1 MADKNNEDTTI
12 NLDALSQGTTDEVSE
27 VNDVMGNSD
36 GQTAQPEQVTFE
48 QWLEAQTNLTPEQ
61 RQALLDHNADAAVT
75 FSPEAF
81 DGYLAELRSAGVAD
95 SVLTNDRPADEN
107 QTSGETPAPQDKQN
121 PENTDAPAR
130 QQNPENEVV
139 SQEEYRAAIALTR
152 GDLSKLSYEEIRQ
165 VWSVLGLLDDKIAQ
179 ATRPEALQAKLKMAD
194 YAEQLMASANPE
206 QPWTMETAP
215 EYSEWLKV
223 SNDIQAN
230 NNSQEKKDRNAKIGD
245 SLNKFYQEFD
255 AEYGLSNLTPESAP
269 HLEANQQAL
278 EALGKDF
285 DPFAKDE
292 EGKLLHP
299 EFNEIDRFYDKLE
312 IENGNKDFDAVNKD
326 DFKQN
331 MAELAYNEAMLELSL
346 NPDFA
351 KLSKEQQQQ
360 LLTEAYATHMQAGMV
375 SLIAA
380 QMAENAAKADP
391 EHPQK
396 PEEFNQQAQEFIS
409 AAVKGENNSFK
420 VSNAAALTTLASRTS
435 VLEHVSRRVA
445 QKTGYK
451 SLWSR
456 IKDFDK
462 RLAKKYPKAYPFLK
476 NLAVSSAIGLTTG
489 GVGLAALSVYKT
501 GKAIRD
507 SVKHYRE
514 ANKDGQYKNW
524 FGYLRKNP
532 KEAIGLAVSVAGTV
546 MSGYMVG
553 LDGLNVNDFGLSGQ
567 VYQNGLGNTWDTMKQ
582 TVSNAFSGTE
592 PGKDVPWTE
601 KISSWGKRFGE
612 QVAATTQDGQ
622 RMARMGIS
630 LTGGLSAG
638 AIDMVAS
645 FREKDPEKRK
655 ELRRNAWKS
664 FGGVLT
670 GSLISLGFTGFMKA
684 NNPDSPQA
692 HESPVDGDDFK
703 HQVQPKQE
711 WDANHNGIP
720 DYLERP
726 ADKPAHDWLKMPW
739 SNQDESSLS
748 DKPAHNWFR
757 MPWSHQEPP
766 APEPEPHSFDTA
778 RQDDTPRGYHE
789 HPAAETAQENT
800 SFWQNRAN
808 KFLGEEN
815 TQHIY
820 NMIEKG
826 EIKLPEGIESKEEY
840 AYKLAMDIQQTPA
853 EINQALG
860 HGWQSSAKLT
870 ESIKSWTPED
880 FAKLNGSVD
889 DFSDRGYHNGEIPGS
904 SRTVPSGDEQKTTPT
919 APEQTVVPP
928 EGGNPKPEEE
938 KPAPAAPEA
947 VRDEA
952 YYQEEKDSLSKPED
966 EKSLKSQI
974 NAARKDENVSVEEQI
989 DTYMSSRVAAGE
1001 MSEQQGNEV
1010 GNLIKHELDGRDG
1023 NQDGKVDDEELS
1035 RRDVRRGLKEV
1046 DKTLDAMKENAE
1058 EVRLAESLQ
1067 NAAETGTEHPETYS
1081 ADVKDAK
1088 FYEGASKVI
1097 HEMRTG
1103 DRPASEVMKEAVA
1116 NGEIS
1121 DRQAAFMNAR
1131 DAELRSRGCSE
1142 EASLR
1147 QMEKDFDR
1155 MAKYY
1160 EAQNFG
1166 TQESEHTNVETP
1178 EALNGNKETP
1188 VADASKEQTPET
1200 PKEETE
1206 TQRRLDESKQ
1216 RLGLAETETSNSDPA
1231 PVHTLESGGSYS
1243 ISLEGNK
1250 FNVGMKDINISFKD
1264 TREFDGLIDVSQDK
1278 GGNHFD
1284 NRFAQQEK
1292 RLIVQN
1298 LTVGEKVYDDLMARA
1313 GQGESLTEA
1322 EQLYLSRHEENLNK
1336 YGLAHDREGKII
1348 RSSELSGERSSN
1360 QPNPMLRKQK
1370 EMD

>member
-12 NLDALSQGTTDEVSE
+12 NLDALSQGTADEVSE

-36 GQTAQPEQVTFE
+36 GQTAQPERVTFE

-81 DGYLAELRSAGVAD
+81 DGYLAELRSADIAD
-95 SVLTNDRPADEN
+95 SAPANDRPSDEN
-107 QTSGETPAPQDKQN
+107 QTSGETPAPQDEQN
-121 PENTDAPAR
+121 PENADAPA
-130 QQNPENEVV
+130 QPQNPENEAV

-165 VWSVLGLLDDKIAQ
+165 AWSVLGLLDDKIAQ

-445 QKTGYK
+445 QKTGHK

-601 KISSWGKRFGE
+601 KIWDLYTIL
-612 QVAATTQDGQ
+612 AT
-622 RMARMGIS
+622 
-630 LTGGLSAG
+630 
-638 AIDMVAS
+638 
-645 FREKDPEKRK
+645 
-655 ELRRNAWKS
+655 
-664 FGGVLT
+664 
-670 GSLISLGFTGFMKA
+670 
-684 NNPDSPQA
+684 
-692 HESPVDGDDFK
+692 
-703 HQVQPKQE
+703 
-711 WDANHNGIP
+711 
-720 DYLERP
+720 
-726 ADKPAHDWLKMPW
+726 
-739 SNQDESSLS
+739 
-748 DKPAHNWFR
+748 
-757 MPWSHQEPP
+757 
-766 APEPEPHSFDTA
+766 
-778 RQDDTPRGYHE
+778 
-789 HPAAETAQENT
+789 
-800 SFWQNRAN
+800 
-808 KFLGEEN
+808 
-815 TQHIY
+815 
-820 NMIEKG
+820 
-826 EIKLPEGIESKEEY
+826 
-840 AYKLAMDIQQTPA
+840 
-853 EINQALG
+853 
-860 HGWQSSAKLT
+860 
-870 ESIKSWTPED
+870 
-880 FAKLNGSVD
+880 
-889 DFSDRGYHNGEIPGS
+889 
-904 SRTVPSGDEQKTTPT
+904 
-919 APEQTVVPP
+919 
-928 EGGNPKPEEE
+928 
-938 KPAPAAPEA
+938 
-947 VRDEA
+947 
-952 YYQEEKDSLSKPED
+952 
-966 EKSLKSQI
+966 
-974 NAARKDENVSVEEQI
+974 
-989 DTYMSSRVAAGE
+989 
-1001 MSEQQGNEV
+1001 
-1010 GNLIKHELDGRDG
+1010 
-1023 NQDGKVDDEELS
+1023 
-1035 RRDVRRGLKEV
+1035 
-1046 DKTLDAMKENAE
+1046 
-1058 EVRLAESLQ
+1058 
-1067 NAAETGTEHPETYS
+1067 
-1081 ADVKDAK
+1081 
-1088 FYEGASKVI
+1088 
-1097 HEMRTG
+1097 
-1103 DRPASEVMKEAVA
+1103 
-1116 NGEIS
+1116 
-1121 DRQAAFMNAR
+1121 
-1131 DAELRSRGCSE
+1131 
-1142 EASLR
+1142 
-1147 QMEKDFDR
+1147 
-1155 MAKYY
+1155 
-1160 EAQNFG
+1160 
-1166 TQESEHTNVETP
+1166 
-1178 EALNGNKETP
+1178 
-1188 VADASKEQTPET
+1188 
-1200 PKEETE
+1200 
-1206 TQRRLDESKQ
+1206 
-1216 RLGLAETETSNSDPA
+1216 
-1231 PVHTLESGGSYS
+1231 
-1243 ISLEGNK
+1243 
-1250 FNVGMKDINISFKD
+1250 
-1264 TREFDGLIDVSQDK
+1264 
-1278 GGNHFD
+1278 
-1284 NRFAQQEK
+1284 
-1292 RLIVQN
+1292 
-1298 LTVGEKVYDDLMARA
+1298 
-1313 GQGESLTEA
+1313 
-1322 EQLYLSRHEENLNK
+1322 
-1336 YGLAHDREGKII
+1336 
-1348 RSSELSGERSSN
+1348 
-1360 QPNPMLRKQK
+1360 
-1370 EMD
+1370 

>member
-12 NLDALSQGTTDEVSE
+12 NLDALSQGTADEVSE

-36 GQTAQPEQVTFE
+36 GQTAQPERVTFE

-81 DGYLAELRSAGVAD
+81 DGYLAELRSADIAD
-95 SVLTNDRPADEN
+95 SAPANDRPSDEN
-107 QTSGETPAPQDKQN
+107 QTSGETPAPQDEQN
-121 PENTDAPAR
+121 PENADAPA
-130 QQNPENEVV
+130 QPQNPENEAV

-165 VWSVLGLLDDKIAQ
+165 AWSVLGLLDDKIAQ

-445 QKTGYK
+445 QKTGHK

-711 WDANHNGIP
+711 
-720 DYLERP
+720 
-726 ADKPAHDWLKMPW
+726 
-739 SNQDESSLS
+739 
-748 DKPAHNWFR
+748 
-757 MPWSHQEPP
+757 
-766 APEPEPHSFDTA
+766 
-778 RQDDTPRGYHE
+778 
-789 HPAAETAQENT
+789 
-800 SFWQNRAN
+800 
-808 KFLGEEN
+808 
-815 TQHIY
+815 
-820 NMIEKG
+820 
-826 EIKLPEGIESKEEY
+826 
-840 AYKLAMDIQQTPA
+840 
-853 EINQALG
+853 
-860 HGWQSSAKLT
+860 
-870 ESIKSWTPED
+870 
-880 FAKLNGSVD
+880 
-889 DFSDRGYHNGEIPGS
+889 
-904 SRTVPSGDEQKTTPT
+904 
-919 APEQTVVPP
+919 
-928 EGGNPKPEEE
+928 
-938 KPAPAAPEA
+938 
-947 VRDEA
+947 
-952 YYQEEKDSLSKPED
+952 
-966 EKSLKSQI
+966 
-974 NAARKDENVSVEEQI
+974 
-989 DTYMSSRVAAGE
+989 
-1001 MSEQQGNEV
+1001 
-1010 GNLIKHELDGRDG
+1010 
-1023 NQDGKVDDEELS
+1023 
-1035 RRDVRRGLKEV
+1035 
-1046 DKTLDAMKENAE
+1046 
-1058 EVRLAESLQ
+1058 
-1067 NAAETGTEHPETYS
+1067 
-1081 ADVKDAK
+1081 
-1088 FYEGASKVI
+1088 
-1097 HEMRTG
+1097 
-1103 DRPASEVMKEAVA
+1103 
-1116 NGEIS
+1116 
-1121 DRQAAFMNAR
+1121 
-1131 DAELRSRGCSE
+1131 
-1142 EASLR
+1142 
-1147 QMEKDFDR
+1147 
-1155 MAKYY
+1155 
-1160 EAQNFG
+1160 
-1166 TQESEHTNVETP
+1166 
-1178 EALNGNKETP
+1178 
-1188 VADASKEQTPET
+1188 
-1200 PKEETE
+1200 
-1206 TQRRLDESKQ
+1206 
-1216 RLGLAETETSNSDPA
+1216 
-1231 PVHTLESGGSYS
+1231 
-1243 ISLEGNK
+1243 
-1250 FNVGMKDINISFKD
+1250 
-1264 TREFDGLIDVSQDK
+1264 
-1278 GGNHFD
+1278 
-1284 NRFAQQEK
+1284 
-1292 RLIVQN
+1292 
-1298 LTVGEKVYDDLMARA
+1298 
-1313 GQGESLTEA
+1313 
-1322 EQLYLSRHEENLNK
+1322 
-1336 YGLAHDREGKII
+1336 
-1348 RSSELSGERSSN
+1348 
-1360 QPNPMLRKQK
+1360 
-1370 EMD
+1370 

>member
-12 NLDALSQGTTDEVSE
+12 NLDALSQGTADEVSE

-36 GQTAQPEQVTFE
+36 GQTAQPERVTFE

-81 DGYLAELRSAGVAD
+81 DGYLAELRSADVAD
-95 SVLTNDRPADEN
+95 SAPANDRPSDEN
-107 QTSGETPAPQDKQN
+107 QTSGETPAPQDEQN
-121 PENTDAPAR
+121 PENADAPA
-130 QQNPENEVV
+130 QPQNPENEAV

-165 VWSVLGLLDDKIAQ
+165 AWSVLGLLDDKIAQ

-445 QKTGYK
+445 QKTGHK

-601 KISSWGKRFGE
+601 KNFFL
-612 QVAATTQDGQ
+612 GQ
-622 RMARMGIS
+622 TFWRA
-630 LTGGLSAG
+630 GGSHHSG
-638 AIDMVAS
+638 
-645 FREKDPEKRK
+645 
-655 ELRRNAWKS
+655 
-664 FGGVLT
+664 
-670 GSLISLGFTGFMKA
+670 
-684 NNPDSPQA
+684 
-692 HESPVDGDDFK
+692 
-703 HQVQPKQE
+703 
-711 WDANHNGIP
+711 
-720 DYLERP
+720 RP
-726 ADKPAHDWLKMPW
+726 ADGPYG
-739 SNQDESSLS
+739 N
-748 DKPAHNWFR
+748 
-757 MPWSHQEPP
+757 
-766 APEPEPHSFDTA
+766 
-778 RQDDTPRGYHE
+778 
-789 HPAAETAQENT
+789 
-800 SFWQNRAN
+800 
-808 KFLGEEN
+808 
-815 TQHIY
+815 
-820 NMIEKG
+820 
-826 EIKLPEGIESKEEY
+826 
-840 AYKLAMDIQQTPA
+840 
-853 EINQALG
+853 
-860 HGWQSSAKLT
+860 
-870 ESIKSWTPED
+870 
-880 FAKLNGSVD
+880 
-889 DFSDRGYHNGEIPGS
+889 FSDRRPFC
-904 SRTVPSGDEQKTTPT
+904 RGD
-919 APEQTVVPP
+919 
-928 EGGNPKPEEE
+928 
-938 KPAPAAPEA
+938 
-947 VRDEA
+947 
-952 YYQEEKDSLSKPED
+952 
-966 EKSLKSQI
+966 
-974 NAARKDENVSVEEQI
+974 
-989 DTYMSSRVAAGE
+989 
-1001 MSEQQGNEV
+1001 
-1010 GNLIKHELDGRDG
+1010 
-1023 NQDGKVDDEELS
+1023 
-1035 RRDVRRGLKEV
+1035 
-1046 DKTLDAMKENAE
+1046 
-1058 EVRLAESLQ
+1058 
-1067 NAAETGTEHPETYS
+1067 
-1081 ADVKDAK
+1081 
-1088 FYEGASKVI
+1088 
-1097 HEMRTG
+1097 
-1103 DRPASEVMKEAVA
+1103 
-1116 NGEIS
+1116 
-1121 DRQAAFMNAR
+1121 
-1131 DAELRSRGCSE
+1131 
-1142 EASLR
+1142 
-1147 QMEKDFDR
+1147 
-1155 MAKYY
+1155 
-1160 EAQNFG
+1160 
-1166 TQESEHTNVETP
+1166 
-1178 EALNGNKETP
+1178 
-1188 VADASKEQTPET
+1188 
-1200 PKEETE
+1200 
-1206 TQRRLDESKQ
+1206 
-1216 RLGLAETETSNSDPA
+1216 
-1231 PVHTLESGGSYS
+1231 
-1243 ISLEGNK
+1243 
-1250 FNVGMKDINISFKD
+1250 
-1264 TREFDGLIDVSQDK
+1264 
-1278 GGNHFD
+1278 
-1284 NRFAQQEK
+1284 
-1292 RLIVQN
+1292 
-1298 LTVGEKVYDDLMARA
+1298 
-1313 GQGESLTEA
+1313 
-1322 EQLYLSRHEENLNK
+1322 
-1336 YGLAHDREGKII
+1336 
-1348 RSSELSGERSSN
+1348 
-1360 QPNPMLRKQK
+1360 
-1370 EMD
+1370 

>member
-12 NLDALSQGTTDEVSE
+12 NLDALSQGTADEVSE

-36 GQTAQPEQVTFE
+36 GQTAQPERVTFE

-81 DGYLAELRSAGVAD
+81 DGYLAELRSADVAD
-95 SVLTNDRPADEN
+95 SAPANDRPSDEN
-107 QTSGETPAPQDKQN
+107 QTSGETPAPQDEQN
-121 PENTDAPAR
+121 PENADAPA
-130 QQNPENEVV
+130 QPQNPENEAV

-165 VWSVLGLLDDKIAQ
+165 AWSVLGLLDDKIAQ

-445 QKTGYK
+445 QKTGHK

-726 ADKPAHDWLKMPW
+726 A
-739 SNQDESSLS
+739 

>member
-12 NLDALSQGTTDEVSE
+12 NLDALSQGTADEVSE

-36 GQTAQPEQVTFE
+36 GQTAQPERVTFE

-81 DGYLAELRSAGVAD
+81 DGYLAELRSADIAD
-95 SVLTNDRPADEN
+95 SAPANDRPSEEN
-107 QTSGETPAPQDKQN
+107 QTSGETTAPQDEQN
-121 PENTDAPAR
+121 PENADTPA
-130 QQNPENEVV
+130 QPQNPENEAV

-165 VWSVLGLLDDKIAQ
+165 AWSVLGLLDDKIAQ

-445 QKTGYK
+445 QKTGHK

-612 QVAATTQDGQ
+612 QVQPPLRT
-622 RMARMGIS
+622 
-630 LTGGLSAG
+630 
-638 AIDMVAS
+638 AS
-645 FREKDPEKRK
+645 G
-655 ELRRNAWKS
+655 W
-664 FGGVLT
+664 
-670 GSLISLGFTGFMKA
+670 
-684 NNPDSPQA
+684 
-692 HESPVDGDDFK
+692 PVW
-703 HQVQPKQE
+703 E
-711 WDANHNGIP
+711 
-720 DYLERP
+720 
-726 ADKPAHDWLKMPW
+726 
-739 SNQDESSLS
+739 
-748 DKPAHNWFR
+748 
-757 MPWSHQEPP
+757 
-766 APEPEPHSFDTA
+766 
-778 RQDDTPRGYHE
+778 
-789 HPAAETAQENT
+789 
-800 SFWQNRAN
+800 
-808 KFLGEEN
+808 FL
-815 TQHIY
+815 
-820 NMIEKG
+820 
-826 EIKLPEGIESKEEY
+826 
-840 AYKLAMDIQQTPA
+840 
-853 EINQALG
+853 
-860 HGWQSSAKLT
+860 
-870 ESIKSWTPED
+870 
-880 FAKLNGSVD
+880 
-889 DFSDRGYHNGEIPGS
+889 
-904 SRTVPSGDEQKTTPT
+904 
-919 APEQTVVPP
+919 
-928 EGGNPKPEEE
+928 
-938 KPAPAAPEA
+938 
-947 VRDEA
+947 
-952 YYQEEKDSLSKPED
+952 
-966 EKSLKSQI
+966 
-974 NAARKDENVSVEEQI
+974 
-989 DTYMSSRVAAGE
+989 
-1001 MSEQQGNEV
+1001 
-1010 GNLIKHELDGRDG
+1010 
-1023 NQDGKVDDEELS
+1023 
-1035 RRDVRRGLKEV
+1035 
-1046 DKTLDAMKENAE
+1046 
-1058 EVRLAESLQ
+1058 
-1067 NAAETGTEHPETYS
+1067 
-1081 ADVKDAK
+1081 
-1088 FYEGASKVI
+1088 
-1097 HEMRTG
+1097 
-1103 DRPASEVMKEAVA
+1103 
-1116 NGEIS
+1116 
-1121 DRQAAFMNAR
+1121 
-1131 DAELRSRGCSE
+1131 
-1142 EASLR
+1142 
-1147 QMEKDFDR
+1147 
-1155 MAKYY
+1155 
-1160 EAQNFG
+1160 
-1166 TQESEHTNVETP
+1166 
-1178 EALNGNKETP
+1178 
-1188 VADASKEQTPET
+1188 
-1200 PKEETE
+1200 
-1206 TQRRLDESKQ
+1206 
-1216 RLGLAETETSNSDPA
+1216 
-1231 PVHTLESGGSYS
+1231 
-1243 ISLEGNK
+1243 
-1250 FNVGMKDINISFKD
+1250 
-1264 TREFDGLIDVSQDK
+1264 
-1278 GGNHFD
+1278 
-1284 NRFAQQEK
+1284 
-1292 RLIVQN
+1292 
-1298 LTVGEKVYDDLMARA
+1298 
-1313 GQGESLTEA
+1313 
-1322 EQLYLSRHEENLNK
+1322 
-1336 YGLAHDREGKII
+1336 
-1348 RSSELSGERSSN
+1348 
-1360 QPNPMLRKQK
+1360 
-1370 EMD
+1370 

>member
-12 NLDALSQGTTDEVSE
+12 NLDALSQGTADEVSE

-36 GQTAQPEQVTFE
+36 GQTAQPERVTFE

-81 DGYLAELRSAGVAD
+81 DGYLAELRSADVAD
-95 SVLTNDRPADEN
+95 SAPANDRPSDEN
-107 QTSGETPAPQDKQN
+107 QTSGETPAPQDEQN
-121 PENTDAPAR
+121 PENADAPA
-130 QQNPENEVV
+130 QPQNPENEAV

-165 VWSVLGLLDDKIAQ
+165 AWSVLGLLDDKIAQ

-445 QKTGYK
+445 QKTGHK

-582 TVSNAFSGTE
+582 TVSNAF
-592 PGKDVPWTE
+592 
-601 KISSWGKRFGE
+601 
-612 QVAATTQDGQ
+612 
-622 RMARMGIS
+622 
-630 LTGGLSAG
+630 
-638 AIDMVAS
+638 
-645 FREKDPEKRK
+645 
-655 ELRRNAWKS
+655 
-664 FGGVLT
+664 
-670 GSLISLGFTGFMKA
+670 
-684 NNPDSPQA
+684 
-692 HESPVDGDDFK
+692 
-703 HQVQPKQE
+703 
-711 WDANHNGIP
+711 
-720 DYLERP
+720 
-726 ADKPAHDWLKMPW
+726 
-739 SNQDESSLS
+739 
-748 DKPAHNWFR
+748 
-757 MPWSHQEPP
+757 
-766 APEPEPHSFDTA
+766 PEP
-778 RQDDTPRGYHE
+778 
-789 HPAAETAQENT
+789 
-800 SFWQNRAN
+800 NRVKTFPGPK
-808 KFLGEEN
+808 KFLPGAN
-815 TQHIY
+815 V
-820 NMIEKG
+820 
-826 EIKLPEGIESKEEY
+826 
-840 AYKLAMDIQQTPA
+840 LASRWQPPLRTA
-853 EINQALG
+853 S
-860 HGWQSSAKLT
+860 GW
-870 ESIKSWTPED
+870 
-880 FAKLNGSVD
+880 
-889 DFSDRGYHNGEIPGS
+889 
-904 SRTVPSGDEQKTTPT
+904 
-919 APEQTVVPP
+919 
-928 EGGNPKPEEE
+928 
-938 KPAPAAPEA
+938 
-947 VRDEA
+947 
-952 YYQEEKDSLSKPED
+952 
-966 EKSLKSQI
+966 
-974 NAARKDENVSVEEQI
+974 
-989 DTYMSSRVAAGE
+989 
-1001 MSEQQGNEV
+1001 
-1010 GNLIKHELDGRDG
+1010 
-1023 NQDGKVDDEELS
+1023 
-1035 RRDVRRGLKEV
+1035 
-1046 DKTLDAMKENAE
+1046 
-1058 EVRLAESLQ
+1058 
-1067 NAAETGTEHPETYS
+1067 
-1081 ADVKDAK
+1081 
-1088 FYEGASKVI
+1088 
-1097 HEMRTG
+1097 
-1103 DRPASEVMKEAVA
+1103 
-1116 NGEIS
+1116 
-1121 DRQAAFMNAR
+1121 
-1131 DAELRSRGCSE
+1131 
-1142 EASLR
+1142 
-1147 QMEKDFDR
+1147 
-1155 MAKYY
+1155 
-1160 EAQNFG
+1160 
-1166 TQESEHTNVETP
+1166 
-1178 EALNGNKETP
+1178 P
-1188 VADASKEQTPET
+1188 VW
-1200 PKEETE
+1200 
-1206 TQRRLDESKQ
+1206 
-1216 RLGLAETETSNSDPA
+1216 
-1231 PVHTLESGGSYS
+1231 
-1243 ISLEGNK
+1243 
-1250 FNVGMKDINISFKD
+1250 
-1264 TREFDGLIDVSQDK
+1264 EFL
-1278 GGNHFD
+1278 
-1284 NRFAQQEK
+1284 
-1292 RLIVQN
+1292 
-1298 LTVGEKVYDDLMARA
+1298 
-1313 GQGESLTEA
+1313 
-1322 EQLYLSRHEENLNK
+1322 
-1336 YGLAHDREGKII
+1336 
-1348 RSSELSGERSSN
+1348 
-1360 QPNPMLRKQK
+1360 
-1370 EMD
+1370 

>member
-12 NLDALSQGTTDEVSE
+12 NLDALSQGTADEVSE

-36 GQTAQPEQVTFE
+36 GQTAQPERVTFE

-81 DGYLAELRSAGVAD
+81 DGYLAELRSADVAD
-95 SVLTNDRPADEN
+95 SAPANDRPSDEN
-107 QTSGETPAPQDKQN
+107 QTSGETPAPQDEQN
-121 PENTDAPAR
+121 PENADAPA
-130 QQNPENEVV
+130 QPQNPENEAV

-165 VWSVLGLLDDKIAQ
+165 AWSVLGLLDDKIAQ

-299 EFNEIDRFYDKLE
+299 EFNEIDHFYDKLE

-445 QKTGYK
+445 QKTGHK

-592 PGKDVPWTE
+592 PGKDIPWTE

-612 QVAATTQDGQ
+612 P
-622 RMARMGIS
+622 
-630 LTGGLSAG
+630 GGSHHSG
-638 AIDMVAS
+638 
-645 FREKDPEKRK
+645 
-655 ELRRNAWKS
+655 
-664 FGGVLT
+664 
-670 GSLISLGFTGFMKA
+670 
-684 NNPDSPQA
+684 
-692 HESPVDGDDFK
+692 
-703 HQVQPKQE
+703 
-711 WDANHNGIP
+711 
-720 DYLERP
+720 RP
-726 ADKPAHDWLKMPW
+726 ADGPYG
-739 SNQDESSLS
+739 N
-748 DKPAHNWFR
+748 
-757 MPWSHQEPP
+757 
-766 APEPEPHSFDTA
+766 
-778 RQDDTPRGYHE
+778 
-789 HPAAETAQENT
+789 
-800 SFWQNRAN
+800 
-808 KFLGEEN
+808 
-815 TQHIY
+815 
-820 NMIEKG
+820 
-826 EIKLPEGIESKEEY
+826 
-840 AYKLAMDIQQTPA
+840 
-853 EINQALG
+853 
-860 HGWQSSAKLT
+860 
-870 ESIKSWTPED
+870 
-880 FAKLNGSVD
+880 
-889 DFSDRGYHNGEIPGS
+889 FSDRRPFC
-904 SRTVPSGDEQKTTPT
+904 RGD
-919 APEQTVVPP
+919 
-928 EGGNPKPEEE
+928 
-938 KPAPAAPEA
+938 
-947 VRDEA
+947 
-952 YYQEEKDSLSKPED
+952 
-966 EKSLKSQI
+966 
-974 NAARKDENVSVEEQI
+974 
-989 DTYMSSRVAAGE
+989 
-1001 MSEQQGNEV
+1001 
-1010 GNLIKHELDGRDG
+1010 
-1023 NQDGKVDDEELS
+1023 
-1035 RRDVRRGLKEV
+1035 
-1046 DKTLDAMKENAE
+1046 
-1058 EVRLAESLQ
+1058 
-1067 NAAETGTEHPETYS
+1067 
-1081 ADVKDAK
+1081 
-1088 FYEGASKVI
+1088 
-1097 HEMRTG
+1097 
-1103 DRPASEVMKEAVA
+1103 
-1116 NGEIS
+1116 
-1121 DRQAAFMNAR
+1121 
-1131 DAELRSRGCSE
+1131 
-1142 EASLR
+1142 
-1147 QMEKDFDR
+1147 
-1155 MAKYY
+1155 
-1160 EAQNFG
+1160 
-1166 TQESEHTNVETP
+1166 
-1178 EALNGNKETP
+1178 
-1188 VADASKEQTPET
+1188 
-1200 PKEETE
+1200 
-1206 TQRRLDESKQ
+1206 
-1216 RLGLAETETSNSDPA
+1216 
-1231 PVHTLESGGSYS
+1231 
-1243 ISLEGNK
+1243 
-1250 FNVGMKDINISFKD
+1250 
-1264 TREFDGLIDVSQDK
+1264 
-1278 GGNHFD
+1278 
-1284 NRFAQQEK
+1284 
-1292 RLIVQN
+1292 
-1298 LTVGEKVYDDLMARA
+1298 
-1313 GQGESLTEA
+1313 
-1322 EQLYLSRHEENLNK
+1322 
-1336 YGLAHDREGKII
+1336 
-1348 RSSELSGERSSN
+1348 
-1360 QPNPMLRKQK
+1360 
-1370 EMD
+1370 

>member
-12 NLDALSQGTTDEVSE
+12 NLDALSQGTADEVSE

-36 GQTAQPEQVTFE
+36 GQTAQPERVTFE

-81 DGYLAELRSAGVAD
+81 DGYLAELRSADVAD
-95 SVLTNDRPADEN
+95 SAPANDRPSDEN
-107 QTSGETPAPQDKQN
+107 QTSGETPAPQDEQN
-121 PENTDAPAR
+121 PENADAPAPP
-130 QQNPENEVV
+130 QNPENEAV

-165 VWSVLGLLDDKIAQ
+165 AWSVLGLLDDKIAQ

-445 QKTGYK
+445 QKTGHK

-592 PGKDVPWTE
+592 PGKDIPWTE

-739 SNQDESSLS
+739 SN
-748 DKPAHNWFR
+748 
-757 MPWSHQEPP
+757 QEPP

>member
-12 NLDALSQGTTDEVSE
+12 NLDALSQGTADEVSE

-36 GQTAQPEQVTFE
+36 GQTAQPERVTFE

-81 DGYLAELRSAGVAD
+81 DGYLAELRSADIAD
-95 SVLTNDRPADEN
+95 SAPANDRPSDEN
-107 QTSGETPAPQDKQN
+107 QTSGETPAPQDEQN
-121 PENTDAPAR
+121 PENADAPA
-130 QQNPENEVV
+130 QPQNPENEAV

-165 VWSVLGLLDDKIAQ
+165 AWSVLGLLDDKIAQ

-445 QKTGYK
+445 QKTGHK

-601 KISSWGKRFGE
+601 KISSWGKRFSE

-726 ADKPAHDWLKMPW
+726 ADKPVHDWLKMPW

-757 MPWSHQEPP
+757 MPWSHQEPS

-880 FAKLNGSVD
+880 FAKLNGSV
-889 DFSDRGYHNGEIPGS
+889 
-904 SRTVPSGDEQKTTPT
+904 
-919 APEQTVVPP
+919 
-928 EGGNPKPEEE
+928 
-938 KPAPAAPEA
+938 
-947 VRDEA
+947 
-952 YYQEEKDSLSKPED
+952 
-966 EKSLKSQI
+966 
-974 NAARKDENVSVEEQI
+974 EEQI

-1035 RRDVRRGLKEV
+1035 RRYVRRGLKEV

>member
-12 NLDALSQGTTDEVSE
+12 NLDALSQGTADEVSE

-36 GQTAQPEQVTFE
+36 GQTAQPERVTFE

-81 DGYLAELRSAGVAD
+81 DGYLAELRSADVAD
-95 SVLTNDRPADEN
+95 SAPANDRPSDEN
-107 QTSGETPAPQDKQN
+107 QTSGETPAPQDEQN
-121 PENTDAPAR
+121 PENADAPA
-130 QQNPENEVV
+130 QPQNPENEAV

-165 VWSVLGLLDDKIAQ
+165 AWSVLGLLDDKIAQ

-312 IENGNKDFDAVNKD
+312 IENVNKDFDAVNKD

-445 QKTGYK
+445 QKTGHK

>member
-12 NLDALSQGTTDEVSE
+12 NLDALSQGTADEVSE

-36 GQTAQPEQVTFE
+36 GQTAQPERVTFE

-81 DGYLAELRSAGVAD
+81 DGYLAELRSADVAD
-95 SVLTNDRPADEN
+95 SAPANDRPSDEN
-107 QTSGETPAPQDKQN
+107 QTSGETPAPQDEQN
-121 PENTDAPAR
+121 PENADAPA
-130 QQNPENEVV
+130 QPQNPENEAV

-165 VWSVLGLLDDKIAQ
+165 AWSVLGLLDDKIAQ
-179 ATRPEALQAKLKMAD
+179 ATRPEALQAKLKMVD

-445 QKTGYK
+445 QKTGHK

-567 VYQNGLGNTWDTMKQ
+567 VYQNGLSNTWDTMKQ

-622 RMARMGIS
+622 A
-630 LTGGLSAG
+630 
-638 AIDMVAS
+638 
-645 FREKDPEKRK
+645 
-655 ELRRNAWKS
+655 
-664 FGGVLT
+664 
-670 GSLISLGFTGFMKA
+670 
-684 NNPDSPQA
+684 
-692 HESPVDGDDFK
+692 DG
-703 HQVQPKQE
+703 PYG
-711 WDANHNGIP
+711 N
-720 DYLERP
+720 
-726 ADKPAHDWLKMPW
+726 
-739 SNQDESSLS
+739 
-748 DKPAHNWFR
+748 
-757 MPWSHQEPP
+757 
-766 APEPEPHSFDTA
+766 
-778 RQDDTPRGYHE
+778 
-789 HPAAETAQENT
+789 
-800 SFWQNRAN
+800 
-808 KFLGEEN
+808 
-815 TQHIY
+815 
-820 NMIEKG
+820 
-826 EIKLPEGIESKEEY
+826 
-840 AYKLAMDIQQTPA
+840 
-853 EINQALG
+853 
-860 HGWQSSAKLT
+860 
-870 ESIKSWTPED
+870 
-880 FAKLNGSVD
+880 
-889 DFSDRGYHNGEIPGS
+889 FSDRRPFC
-904 SRTVPSGDEQKTTPT
+904 RGD
-919 APEQTVVPP
+919 
-928 EGGNPKPEEE
+928 
-938 KPAPAAPEA
+938 
-947 VRDEA
+947 
-952 YYQEEKDSLSKPED
+952 
-966 EKSLKSQI
+966 
-974 NAARKDENVSVEEQI
+974 
-989 DTYMSSRVAAGE
+989 
-1001 MSEQQGNEV
+1001 
-1010 GNLIKHELDGRDG
+1010 
-1023 NQDGKVDDEELS
+1023 
-1035 RRDVRRGLKEV
+1035 
-1046 DKTLDAMKENAE
+1046 
-1058 EVRLAESLQ
+1058 
-1067 NAAETGTEHPETYS
+1067 
-1081 ADVKDAK
+1081 
-1088 FYEGASKVI
+1088 
-1097 HEMRTG
+1097 
-1103 DRPASEVMKEAVA
+1103 
-1116 NGEIS
+1116 
-1121 DRQAAFMNAR
+1121 
-1131 DAELRSRGCSE
+1131 
-1142 EASLR
+1142 
-1147 QMEKDFDR
+1147 
-1155 MAKYY
+1155 
-1160 EAQNFG
+1160 
-1166 TQESEHTNVETP
+1166 
-1178 EALNGNKETP
+1178 
-1188 VADASKEQTPET
+1188 
-1200 PKEETE
+1200 
-1206 TQRRLDESKQ
+1206 
-1216 RLGLAETETSNSDPA
+1216 
-1231 PVHTLESGGSYS
+1231 
-1243 ISLEGNK
+1243 
-1250 FNVGMKDINISFKD
+1250 
-1264 TREFDGLIDVSQDK
+1264 
-1278 GGNHFD
+1278 
-1284 NRFAQQEK
+1284 
-1292 RLIVQN
+1292 
-1298 LTVGEKVYDDLMARA
+1298 
-1313 GQGESLTEA
+1313 
-1322 EQLYLSRHEENLNK
+1322 
-1336 YGLAHDREGKII
+1336 
-1348 RSSELSGERSSN
+1348 
-1360 QPNPMLRKQK
+1360 
-1370 EMD
+1370 